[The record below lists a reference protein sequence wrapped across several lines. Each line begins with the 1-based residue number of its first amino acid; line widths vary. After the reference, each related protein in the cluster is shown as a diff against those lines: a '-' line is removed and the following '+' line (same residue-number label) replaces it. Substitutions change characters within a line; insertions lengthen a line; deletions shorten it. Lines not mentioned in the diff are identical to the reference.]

1 MQKQH
6 KLLEEQLD
14 NLQFNF
20 DHLDI
25 EDNYNYENQ
34 RQQIAV
40 QVEQMQEY
48 LEDIE
53 INVKKRVEVRLEA
66 VLDGH
71 EEEFELLEMEMDEYE
86 EKIEE
91 FQDRLAEELVKDGYL
106 ENSDQRIRFEMKNGK
121 AKANGKNIKKEHLK
135 RYGEIYENIFG
146 KPFRSHFILENRSN

>member
-1 MQKQH
+1 
-6 KLLEEQLD
+6 
-14 NLQFNF
+14 
-20 DHLDI
+20 
-25 EDNYNYENQ
+25 
-34 RQQIAV
+34 V
-40 QVEQMQEY
+40 
-48 LEDIE
+48 
-53 INVKKRVEVRLEA
+53 

-135 RYGEIYENIFG
+135 RYEEIYESIFG
-146 KPFRSHFILENRSN
+146 KPFRSHFILIN